1 MTETDKEVI
10 YYDVPKSPPPAPVSQ
25 LPSGSAD
32 DTPPHTPSKRMST
45 FSKVAI
51 GSIVVSSIVLAVV
64 LTRPGALT
72 AFGKQPD
79 ASSRSGGVDDNSTYV
94 PTYFPTFVPTMN
106 GTTSPV
112 ASPTLPPM
120 SDLSSPPPSSPS
132 DGSAVPTSYVPT
144 AMDNGTTVPSPKPTL
159 DLSFLHPV
167 CGESFTSKV
176 FKILWNPKE
185 ENATYSFY
193 DKQGTIYSETNGTLP
208 VGVEHEDKICV
219 EAGTYEFEMSDGA
232 CATGF
237 VRGIQIFWSC
247 VAGTSKFTIAETA

>member
-1 MTETDKEVI
+1 
-10 YYDVPKSPPPAPVSQ
+10 
-25 LPSGSAD
+25 
-32 DTPPHTPSKRMST
+32 MST

-106 GTTSPV
+106 GTTSPG

-120 SDLSSPPPSSPS
+120 SDLSSPPPSSPA

-159 DLSFLHPV
+159 DLSFLMPSPPPMESTTPYPTNPV
-167 CGESFTSKV
+167 T
-176 FKILWNPKE
+176 
-185 ENATYSFY
+185 
-193 DKQGTIYSETNGTLP
+193 
-208 VGVEHEDKICV
+208 
-219 EAGTYEFEMSDGA
+219 SDGS
-232 CATGF
+232 AT
-237 VRGIQIFWSC
+237 VS
-247 VAGTSKFTIAETA
+247 TETTGPPTAANRPTTARA